1 MGMFKRM
8 QIDMMDG
15 SDAEAEAYEAITDG
29 YKKLA
34 AAKRMRKPYLQ
45 PNDRLTDTY
54 ETDESLAAKDGRVEE
69 EEEEAPTEQQ
79 PEPEKTVAKPTLVE
93 VRKKLAELSREGH
106 TAEVRTLIVKFGADK
121 LSAVKEEDYP
131 ALLKEAEGIVDGRE

>member
-15 SDAEAEAYEAITDG
+15 IGAEAEAYEAIADG
-29 YKKLA
+29 YKNLA

-54 ETDESLAAKDGRVEE
+54 ETDESLAAKNGQIEE
-69 EEEEAPTEQQ
+69 W
-79 PEPEKTVAKPTLVE
+79 
-93 VRKKLAELSREGH
+93 
-106 TAEVRTLIVKFGADK
+106 
-121 LSAVKEEDYP
+121 
-131 ALLKEAEGIVDGRE
+131 